1 MSNSPYMRTQK
12 NKFLENFKKIIKD
25 FYLPIFRKI
34 YIYIYIY
41 WMYFGKMSIWHK
53 SNKREKKKWYLAC
66 LSCFYHK

>member
-41 WMYFGKMSIWHK
+41 IECTLVK
-53 SNKREKKKWYLAC
+53 
-66 LSCFYHK
+66 